1 MHEGWLGQGKAGR
14 LSSPGVKEM
23 HAMLRQGPAHT
34 VPFVVPLFGQAPAAQ
49 PVTEQPLALINARL
63 GSCRRS
69 PAAFNYVA
77 TSQGLL
83 GKTLPLSLGV
93 S

>member
-1 MHEGWLGQGKAGR
+1 
-14 LSSPGVKEM
+14 
-23 HAMLRQGPAHT
+23 MLTQSPAHT
-34 VPFVVPLFGQAPAAQ
+34 LPLVEPLFGWAPAAQ
-49 PVTEQPLALINARL
+49 PVTQQPLALINARL
-63 GSCRRS
+63 DSCRRS

>member
-1 MHEGWLGQGKAGR
+1 M
-14 LSSPGVKEM
+14 
-23 HAMLRQGPAHT
+23 
-34 VPFVVPLFGQAPAAQ
+34 PLFGQAPAAQ
-49 PVTEQPLALINARL
+49 PVTQQPLALINARL

-69 PAAFNYVA
+69 PAAFNHVA
-77 TSQGLL
+77 TDQGLL

>member
-1 MHEGWLGQGKAGR
+1 MLT
-14 LSSPGVKEM
+14 LS
-23 HAMLRQGPAHT
+23 PAHT
-34 VPFVVPLFGQAPAAQ
+34 VPFVVPLSGRAPAAQ
-49 PVTEQPLALINARL
+49 PVTQQPPALINARL
-63 GSCRRS
+63 GSCCRS
-69 PAAFNYVA
+69 PADFNYVA

>member
-1 MHEGWLGQGKAGR
+1 METHVMLAQ
-14 LSSPGVKEM
+14 SS
-23 HAMLRQGPAHT
+23 AHM
-34 VPFVVPLFGQAPAAQ
+34 VPFVVLLFGRAPAAQ
-49 PVTEQPLALINARL
+49 PVTQQPLTLINARL

-69 PAAFNYVA
+69 PTAFNYVA

>member
-1 MHEGWLGQGKAGR
+1 M
-14 LSSPGVKEM
+14 EM
-23 HAMLRQGPAHT
+23 DVMLRQSPAHT
-34 VPFVVPLFGQAPAAQ
+34 VPFVVLLFGRAPAAQ
-49 PVTEQPLALINARL
+49 AVMQQPLALINARL